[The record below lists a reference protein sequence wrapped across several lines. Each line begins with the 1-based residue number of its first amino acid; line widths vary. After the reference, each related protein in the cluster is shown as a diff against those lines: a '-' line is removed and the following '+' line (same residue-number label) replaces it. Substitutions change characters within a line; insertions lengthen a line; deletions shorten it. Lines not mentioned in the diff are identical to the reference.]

1 MDNLGS
7 HEVKRGEV
15 KTGRAGELIAAGVV
29 ETFGYRSVLCQ
40 QAGFDM
46 LLMRD
51 DERHY
56 RCEIK
61 TRSVAV
67 TDSNRKSSKILRYS
81 WTTASGCHSKIKLNE
96 RAVDLLIL
104 VALDI
109 RRCLFIPTFEHGI
122 VRKHIKADV
131 VKANDEKRQLDE
143 ALARIDK
150 RLKW

>member
-1 MDNLGS
+1 MGS
-7 HEVKRGEV
+7 HQVKRGEV

-29 ETFGYRSVLCQ
+29 EALGYRSVLCQ

-51 DERHY
+51 DARHY

-81 WTTASGCHSKIKLNE
+81 WTTATGCGSKVKLKE
-96 RAVDLLIL
+96 SAVDLLIL

-109 RRCLFIPTFEHGI
+109 RRCWFIPTFEHGI
-122 VRKHIKADV
+122 VRKHIRADV
-131 VKANDEKRQLDE
+131 VADNDEKRQLDE

-150 RLKW
+150 RLQW